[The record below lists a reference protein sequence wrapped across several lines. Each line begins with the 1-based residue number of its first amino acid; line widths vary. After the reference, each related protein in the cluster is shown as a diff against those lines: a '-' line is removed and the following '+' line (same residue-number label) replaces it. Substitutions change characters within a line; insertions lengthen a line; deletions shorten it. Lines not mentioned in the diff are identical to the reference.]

1 MLENLF
7 NRVSEDVL
15 TRLALVIDFDGTIT
29 TEDVGL
35 QIITEFGLA
44 GWDEGIVRYRSGE
57 FGSRELHEWEAAYLS
72 SAQESDM
79 QDFAREKGE
88 IRPGFKELIAY
99 ARSHDIPL
107 EIASSGWSF
116 YIDAI
121 LGKFE
126 LTEVP
131 YISAKADFTLGD
143 VAVFAPSPRA
153 TLCDIN
159 GICKCDRVRPLQS
172 DDYKVVFIGDGLSDF
187 CVSEQADVI
196 FATRSLRKHCEDNQI
211 EFTPFEDFHDVLR
224 ALEELQKT
232 EA

>member
-7 NRVSEDVL
+7 NRVSEDHL
-15 TRLALVIDFDGTIT
+15 SRLALVIDFDGTIT

-35 QIITEFGLA
+35 QIITEFGLP

-72 SAQESDM
+72 SSQEQDM
-79 QDFAREKGE
+79 QELARLKGE
-88 IRPGFKELIAY
+88 IRPGFDELIAY
-99 ARSHDIPL
+99 AHTNDIPL

-121 LGKFE
+121 LGKFN
-126 LTEVP
+126 LSDIP

-143 VAVFAPSPRA
+143 VAVFACSPRA

-159 GICKCDRVRPLQS
+159 GICKCDRVWPLQG

-187 CVSEQADVI
+187 CVSEQADFI
-196 FATRSLRKHCEDNQI
+196 FATRSLRKHCEENDI
-211 EFTPFEDFHDVLR
+211 EFTPFEDFFDVVR
-224 ALEELQKT
+224 ALEKLQ
-232 EA
+232 EAEN